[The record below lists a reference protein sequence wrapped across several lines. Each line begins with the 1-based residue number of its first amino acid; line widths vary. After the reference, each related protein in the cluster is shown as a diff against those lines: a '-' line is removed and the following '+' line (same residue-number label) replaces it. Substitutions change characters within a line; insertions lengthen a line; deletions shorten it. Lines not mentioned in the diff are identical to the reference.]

1 MENQRVR
8 LSLEEYKKLLEL
20 RGDSYNGQQ
29 PNHLG
34 KYRVTIPMEEYIQI
48 QKAFGKIE
56 DAEEVEI
63 PKANSK
69 VISDIISRYT
79 EEELKQIAKGRGLA
93 QTPTYDKPVT
103 NKVGKHRIGVMTDTH
118 IGSKYTNSEYI
129 IDSLKMM
136 KDKGCEMI
144 IHAGDIVEGISH
156 RQGHVFECT
165 HYGFDAQFEE
175 TKRILSTTDLPIYA
189 IAGNH
194 QAWAMNAVGADIN
207 RYLERDLEH
216 FHYLGY
222 DNATM
227 NIGSVKALIWHGNDG
242 NSSYATSYRV
252 QKIIESMQGGTKPNI
267 LITGHTHKMV
277 YLFERNIHALS
288 AGCMQFQTA
297 FMMGKKLAAHV
308 GFFIVDIEESNGEV
322 LSFCPT
328 FYPKYK

>member
-20 RGDSYNGQQ
+20 RGESYNGQQ

-56 DAEEVEI
+56 DTEEVEI

-93 QTPTYDKPVT
+93 QIPTYDKPAT

-242 NSSYATSYRV
+242 SSYANSYRL
-252 QKIIESMQGGTKPNI
+252 QKVIESLQGGTKPNI
-267 LITGHTHKMV
+267 LITGHTHKMI

-308 GFFIVDIEESNGEV
+308 GFFIVDFEESNGEV